1 VKKILTIGVAPADA
15 KLDPVQVAAMTMVTA
30 TVMNT
35 PDAYSLR

>member
-1 VKKILTIGVAPADA
+1 MKKILNIGVAPADA
-15 KLDPVQVAAMTMVTA
+15 KLDPDQVATMTMVTA